1 MALFLK
7 ASAALSLCGES
18 LALTATCPCWH
29 RHQFISQEM
38 RLVPFKC
45 VSLYRLPFR
54 FSAIWFEITHKSRK
68 QTNQKWLLIKY
79 KMHLKV
85 QHVNMSLAKRL

>member
-18 LALTATCPCWH
+18 LALTAGCPCYH

-54 FSAIWFEITHKSRK
+54 FTAIGLRLHTRGGSRR
-68 QTNQKWLLIKY
+68 TRNGF
-79 KMHLKV
+79 
-85 QHVNMSLAKRL
+85 